1 MAAQAAS
8 FTFNYA
14 ALTLIMLITLVGPTA
29 VGKTRLSI
37 RLAQR
42 HGGAI
47 IMGDPRQMYRGM
59 DIGSAKPTP
68 AEQAQAP
75 HYLIDAYEPEQRLSA
90 GDFERI
96 MLDWLPALWER
107 YPVLIVVGG
116 ATLYMDA
123 LWFGLDQMPPIPPE
137 LRDQVQTQ
145 YRSEGLAPLL
155 TELARVDPVTYARV
169 DRQNPARVMRAIEV
183 YRASGQPISAFQ
195 RGRELRQFPF
205 PHRAIALYDERPRL
219 YQRIDQ
225 RVERMI
231 EQGLENEVKALLAR
245 GLTPQSQALQSIG
258 YQEWLPH
265 FAGEYDRAE
274 VIRLIQRNSR
284 RYAKRQLTYWRRYE
298 HLHWFRADQQEEALK
313 EAYS

>member
-1 MAAQAAS
+1 
-8 FTFNYA
+8 
-14 ALTLIMLITLVGPTA
+14 MLITLVGPTA

-59 DIGSAKPTP
+59 DIGTAKPTP
-68 AEQAQAP
+68 AEQAEAP
-75 HYLIDAYEPEQRLSA
+75 HYLIDAYEPEQRISA
-90 GDFERI
+90 GDFERT
-96 MLDWLPALWER
+96 MLDLLPQLFEQ

-123 LWFGLDQMPPIPPE
+123 LWFGLDEMPPVPPE
-137 LRDQVQTQ
+137 VRDDVQAQHRTQ
-145 YRSEGLAPLL
+145 GLAPLL
-155 TELARVDPVTYARV
+155 AELAQVDPTTYARI
-169 DRQNPARVMRAIEV
+169 DRQNPARVLRAIEV

-195 RGRELRQFPF
+195 QGRELRKFPY

-225 RVERMI
+225 RVEAMVD
-231 EQGLENEVKALLAR
+231 EGLEGEVEALLAR
-245 GLTPQSQALQSIG
+245 GLAPESQALQSIG
-258 YQEWLPH
+258 YQEWLPY
-265 FAGEYDRAE
+265 FAGEYNRAE

-284 RYAKRQLTYWRRYE
+284 RYAKRQLTYWRRYT
-298 HLHWFRADQQEEALK
+298 HLQWVRADLSEEALRW
-313 EAYS
+313 